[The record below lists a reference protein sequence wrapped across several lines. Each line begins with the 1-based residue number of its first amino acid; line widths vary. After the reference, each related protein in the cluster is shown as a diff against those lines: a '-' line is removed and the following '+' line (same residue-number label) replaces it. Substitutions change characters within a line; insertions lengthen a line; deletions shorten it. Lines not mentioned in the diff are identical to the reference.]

1 MTTRKKI
8 RECDEVLGRGGL
20 RRWCSPWRRRRGGG
34 LSLWHLRGWDRDLAA
49 PQGVKLAKS
58 ALLKCGRTH
67 KLWQPFT
74 SSLYNLMP
82 FASAFQLHL
91 ITIKDSTDKW
101 LRLNTAIN
109 LHTPYYLLHKP
120 LTLWSA
126 RALSIIHPSCLRA
139 TLLQS
144 SLLQPLVLLKRAC
157 FPFLMRYP
165 VRY

>member
-1 MTTRKKI
+1 MTKRKTSRK
-8 RECDEVLGRGGL
+8 CDEVLGRGGL
-20 RRWCSPWRRRRGGG
+20 RRWCSPWRHRRGVG
-34 LSLWHLRGWDRDLAA
+34 LSLWDLQGWDRDLAA

-58 ALLKCGRTH
+58 ALLKCRRTH
-67 KLWQPFT
+67 KPWQPFT
-74 SSLYNLMP
+74 SSLIILML

-126 RALSIIHPSCLRA
+126 RALSIIHPSCLRG
-139 TLLQS
+139 TLLQC

-165 VRY
+165 VCY